1 MRISTCTLYLIV
13 ACSLVLVTSCTS
25 LPKNPDRKQSYTIID
40 TDDTRLGQAVI
51 NLSEDKSSLSGFS
64 PLSNGLDAFAARASL
79 ASLAEK
85 AIDVQYYIWHDDEVG
100 DLLAVA
106 LLKAAERGVRVRVL
120 IDDIG
125 LGATDEGLVAFDSHP
140 NLEIRLFNPRIN
152 RAWRAV
158 ESVFSFNRINRR
170 MHNKSFTVDNQV
182 TIVGGRN
189 VGNEYYDANP
199 DVNFSDFDVM
209 AVGPVAREVSA
220 SFDKYWNSE
229 FAIPVAEIIKQST
242 ISVEELLRR
251 VVAYEAELK
260 DSPYVKAVKNSQFLQ
275 HIRNSS
281 LPLYWGEA
289 HVLYDDPEK
298 LSSDSK
304 ETHLLTKMTSLVDD
318 PEKELIIISPYFIP
332 GKKGVTDIASV
343 IAKGT
348 SVKILT
354 NSLSATDVGAVHA
367 GYAKYRI
374 PLLNAGAELYEAK
387 PDPAFE
393 ELRKARKK
401 SGYGG
406 SSLSSLHSK
415 VYVFD
420 RSKVFVGS
428 MNLDPRSTEI
438 NTELGILFEN
448 SEFAAIIGKFW
459 DNDIRKIAYELKL
472 RFEDE
477 SEYGEEQRRASLIWL
492 EHLGEEVI
500 TYTEDPKTSFW
511 RRFGVGFLGIL
522 PIENQL

>member
-1 MRISTCTLYLIV
+1 MKSLLLLAVVLI
-13 ACSLVLVTSCTS
+13 ATMLNGCTS
-25 LPKNPDRKQSYTIID
+25 LPKNPDRAQSNAIVS
-40 TDDTRLGQAVI
+40 TDDTRLGEAVGK
-51 NLSEDKSSLSGFS
+51 LSEGKGVMSGFS
-64 PLSNGLDAFAARASL
+64 PLSDGLDAFAARAVL
-79 ASLAEK
+79 ANIAEK
-85 AIDVQYYIWHDDEVG
+85 SIDVQYYIWHNDDVG

-125 LGATDEGLVAFDSHP
+125 LGATDEGLIAFDSHP

-251 VVAYEAELK
+251 VVAYEAELM

-304 ETHLLTKMTSLVDD
+304 ETHLLTKMTSLIDD

-332 GKKGVTDIASV
+332 GNKGVEDIATV
-343 IAKGT
+343 IAKGA

-374 PLLNAGAELYEAK
+374 PLLKAGTDLYEAK

-393 ELRKARKK
+393 EARKRKKK

-406 SSLSSLHSK
+406 SSRSSLHSK

-420 RSKVFVGS
+420 RNKVFVGS

-448 SEFAAIIGKFW
+448 SELAAIIGNFW
-459 DNDIRKIAYELKL
+459 DNDIKKIAYELKL
-472 RFEDE
+472 QI
-477 SEYGEEQRRASLIWL
+477 EEVAGDWGPHTQTSLIWL
-492 EHLGEEVI
+492 EHLGDEVK
-500 TYTEDPKTSFW
+500 TYTEDPKTGFW
-511 RRFGVGFLGIL
+511 RRFGVKFLGVL